1 VSETTFYK
9 SRPLRTSINCVTILL
24 MRLLNITILC
34 VCDFI
39 MKIYSTL
46 VMLCFSG
53 DYIVRIF
60 FFTFMLQLLS
70 VTPLLELEAFHNC
83 S

>member
-1 VSETTFYK
+1 
-9 SRPLRTSINCVTILL
+9 

-46 VMLCFSG
+46 MMLCFSS

-70 VTPLLELEAFHNC
+70 VTLLLELEAFHNC